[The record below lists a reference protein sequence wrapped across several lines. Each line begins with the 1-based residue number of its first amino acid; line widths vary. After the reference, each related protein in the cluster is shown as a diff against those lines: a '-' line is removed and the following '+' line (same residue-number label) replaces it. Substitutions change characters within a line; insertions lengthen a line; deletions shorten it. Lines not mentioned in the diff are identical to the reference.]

1 MGSSDD
7 DFIFERKK
15 KRIKNNEKKG
25 DLNVIDLDAN
35 NEAENVGKIDLK
47 IADTI
52 KVGNFPGSNENCKP
66 FSDTM
71 KGKNQTKN
79 SFIVTSTKSKKVI
92 KNTDT
97 SKFQTNFQYLDKN
110 NAGAL
115 PNSSKSS
122 SDKTIINPRKSNK
135 NSSPVTITKQHED
148 KTTYNSDLFSSVIYE
163 TKSNFEQPICKIG
176 KDERSEGEN
185 AKAKKRRDITE
196 NRKELSLSCVE
207 GKRGMEKEVE
217 SDEEHSLWNCEKCT
231 FLNHELL
238 SKCEIC
244 EFERNKKI
252 LHLLSKKRDHYEE
265 NTVLSE
271 TNLEEGCD
279 KNKYEYETTVPNMPF
294 TETYSPKNFFESN
307 SSVQNESF
315 ATNAMKTK
323 PLYNHNNSSIELF
336 FSGNLS
342 SEGEQSFAFVDDNF
356 SDDAEQLSDSTWNN
370 SSSESQANNPHNFK
384 DASAEF
390 EDSSFFTSMYHLLD
404 DQKEHPQNA
413 SERSDISLYP
423 SSTSKFS
430 IRNDDLL
437 QDKDE
442 IDDIMAGLDEK
453 QMMLQETM
461 SDSSTSESEQEETIG
476 IKKLSYRPSIYTS
489 RVFVYDQVISQFQQ
503 QNVKVIYK

>member
-1 MGSSDD
+1 
-7 DFIFERKK
+7 
-15 KRIKNNEKKG
+15 
-25 DLNVIDLDAN
+25 
-35 NEAENVGKIDLK
+35 
-47 IADTI
+47 
-52 KVGNFPGSNENCKP
+52 
-66 FSDTM
+66 
-71 KGKNQTKN
+71 
-79 SFIVTSTKSKKVI
+79 
-92 KNTDT
+92 
-97 SKFQTNFQYLDKN
+97 
-110 NAGAL
+110 
-115 PNSSKSS
+115 
-122 SDKTIINPRKSNK
+122 
-135 NSSPVTITKQHED
+135 
-148 KTTYNSDLFSSVIYE
+148 
-163 TKSNFEQPICKIG
+163 
-176 KDERSEGEN
+176 
-185 AKAKKRRDITE
+185 
-196 NRKELSLSCVE
+196 
-207 GKRGMEKEVE
+207 
-217 SDEEHSLWNCEKCT
+217 
-231 FLNHELL
+231 
-238 SKCEIC
+238 
-244 EFERNKKI
+244 
-252 LHLLSKKRDHYEE
+252 
-265 NTVLSE
+265 
-271 TNLEEGCD
+271 
-279 KNKYEYETTVPNMPF
+279 MPF

-370 SSSESQANNPHNFK
+370 SSSESQANNPYNFK

-503 QNVKVIYK
+503 QNMKVIYK